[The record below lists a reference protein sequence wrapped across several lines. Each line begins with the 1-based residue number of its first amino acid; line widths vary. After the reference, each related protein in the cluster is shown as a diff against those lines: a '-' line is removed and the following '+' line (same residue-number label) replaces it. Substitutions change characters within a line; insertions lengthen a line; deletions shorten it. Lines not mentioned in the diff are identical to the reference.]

1 MFLADVCIEQEGG
14 VGMEA
19 EWNVVLL
26 QPPQYL
32 ANSRLV
38 RTTLVA
44 KLLEMQISNSVPWA
58 EAIFIKAGKRCSWM
72 PWPKRLGRSVSRM

>member
-1 MFLADVCIEQEGG
+1 VFLADVRVEQEGG

-19 EWNVVLL
+19 EWNVVLF
-26 QPPQYL
+26 QPSQYL

-38 RTTLVA
+38 WTTLVA
-44 KLLEMQISNSVPWA
+44 KLLEMQISSSVPWFD
-58 EAIFIKAGKRCSWM
+58 AIFIKAGKRCSWM